1 VNLEGKR
8 HFRSLIRDAKD
19 AQQKYNYWSTQAT
32 ELVALAPKVPFIG
45 PKGAFKSDANKW
57 STANSQSHAYIEYDG
72 QTAPQRQMG
81 PQIPSGMLQEAL
93 TASDEIKAITGIYDA
108 SLGAR
113 SNETSGVAINA
124 RKMEGDVATFHFID
138 NLTRAIRH
146 SGRIMVDLIP
156 KVYSTPR
163 MIRIMGEDGTSEE
176 RKINEPYEDIK
187 GHLRLHDVRT
197 GRYDVTVKAGPGF
210 TTKREEAAAQMM
222 ELVRSFPDAAPVIG
236 DLLAKNLDWPGAD
249 EIAKRLE
256 KMLPPNIRDE
266 GEIPPEIQQQMQQMD
281 EAIKQLQAA
290 LMEAQNEKDLKS
302 REVAVKEYSAVTAR
316 FKEMGMDPT
325 MMQVLLQGL
334 SQDIAATEALMGA
347 VAQNFPEGSVAPFG
361 QAA

>member
-1 VNLEGKR
+1 
-8 HFRSLIRDAKD
+8 
-19 AQQKYNYWSTQAT
+19 
-32 ELVALAPKVPFIG
+32 
-45 PKGAFKSDANKW
+45 
-57 STANSQSHAYIEYDG
+57 
-72 QTAPQRQMG
+72 APQRQMG

-176 RKINEPYEDIK
+176 RKINEAYEDIK

-266 GEIPPEIQQQMQQMD
+266 GEIPPEIQQQMQQMG

-290 LMEAQNEKDLKS
+290 LMEAQNDKDLKS

-334 SQDIAATEALMGA
+334 SQDIAATEALMGTA
-347 VAQNFPEGSVAPFG
+347 AQNFPEGSVAPFG